1 MPLAPSC
8 WSSKFRQMATPD
20 TTVLFEE
27 FARTGRRRLRNQIV
41 EEHMGLAVH
50 IAKRYNVRAGRD
62 DDIEQVAMLALVKA
76 VDRFDPSVGVPFAA
90 FAGRTIEGEIKRHFR
105 DATWS
110 IKVPRGAKELHLSV
124 RRASDELSSKL
135 GRSPSVAE
143 VAAHLEIPED
153 DVITGLSVGEARRVE
168 SIDPPAGDEGGV
180 SSARQRATSARDGGF
195 VDVENESVVEQLLET
210 LADREREIVRLR
222 FYEEMSQVEIAEI
235 VGVSQM
241 HVSRLLKRA
250 FKELRSAYGDVEGD
264 VEDDDRDEE
273 E

>member
-1 MPLAPSC
+1 
-8 WSSKFRQMATPD
+8 
-20 TTVLFEE
+20 
-27 FARTGRRRLRNQIV
+27 
-41 EEHMGLAVH
+41 MGLAVH

-62 DDIEQVAMLALVKA
+62 DDIEQVAMVALVKA
-76 VDRFDPSVGVPFAA
+76 VDRFDASLGVPFAA

-110 IKVPRGAKELHLSV
+110 VKVPRGAKELHLAV
-124 RRASDELSSKL
+124 RRANDELSAKL

-143 VAAHLEIPED
+143 VASHLDLSED

-168 SIDPPAGDEGGV
+168 SIDPPEGDGAV
-180 SSARQRATSARDGGF
+180 SSARQRATSSRDGNF
-195 VDVENESVVEQLLET
+195 VDVENRTVVEELLTT
-210 LADREREIVRLR
+210 LPEREQEIVRLR

-250 FKELRSAYGDVEGD
+250 FEQLRTAFGD
-264 VEDDDRDEE
+264 VEDGEPIA
-273 E
+273 

>member
-1 MPLAPSC
+1 
-8 WSSKFRQMATPD
+8 MATPD
-20 TTVLFEE
+20 TTALFEE
-27 FARTGRRRLRNQIV
+27 FARTGRRRTRNRIV

-124 RRASDELSSKL
+124 RRAGEELSSKL

-143 VAAHLEIPED
+143 VAA
-153 DVITGLSVGEARRVE
+153 RRVE
-168 SIDPPAGDEGGV
+168 SIDPSAGDEGGV
-180 SSARQRATSARDGGF
+180 SSARQRATSTRDVGF
-195 VDVENESVVEQLLET
+195 VDVENESVVEQLLQT
-210 LADREREIVRLR
+210 LPDREREIVRLR
-222 FYEEMSQVEIAEI
+222 FYEEMSQVDIAEI

-250 FKELRSAYGDVEGD
+250 FRELREAYGEVAGDAEFDGD
-264 VEDDDRDEE
+264 VDADEVGDQAGDQASDERGGERRDEAE
-273 E
+273 